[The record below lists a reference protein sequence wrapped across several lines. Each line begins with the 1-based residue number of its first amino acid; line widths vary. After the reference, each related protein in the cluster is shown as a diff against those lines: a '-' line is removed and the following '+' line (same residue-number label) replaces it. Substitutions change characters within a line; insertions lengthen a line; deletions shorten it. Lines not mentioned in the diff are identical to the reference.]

1 MLAIQ
6 KNCCILAFEVNP
18 WSNRPNPGKHGSGH
32 RRDGFGQREPGIRK
46 LLARLRLV
54 LAEF

>member
-18 WSNRPNPGKHGSGH
+18 WSSRPNPGKHGSGSSA
-32 RRDGFGQREPGIRK
+32 RRVRSTR
-46 LLARLRLV
+46 ARNQEVACGTAIGLG
-54 LAEF
+54 